1 MIMDEK
7 YLLSIGAGLILMS
20 FGIIL
25 TFGIA
30 ASVEDDIDIQNE
42 TIGFEQL
49 REMHLEAKEKLQ
61 NSTIIENFSQSIR
74 ETVYQI
80 KDGIAERIDALK

>member
-1 MIMDEK
+1 MIMQEK

-20 FGIIL
+20 FGIVL

-30 ASVEDDIDIQNE
+30 ASVEDDISIENE

-49 REMHLEAKEKLQ
+49 REMHSEAKEKLQ
-61 NSTIIENFSQSIR
+61 NNTAIENFTTSLR
-74 ETVYQI
+74 EGLYQV
-80 KDGIAERIDALK
+80 KDGIAERIDKLK

>member
-1 MIMDEK
+1 MDEK
-7 YLLSIGAGLILMS
+7 YLLSIGAGLILIS

-30 ASVEDDIDIQNE
+30 ASVEDEVTIQNE

-49 REMHLEAKEKLQ
+49 REMHLQAKEKLQ
-61 NSTIIENFSQSIR
+61 NNTMIENFSQSVR
-74 ETVYQI
+74 EGLYQI
-80 KDGIAERIDALK
+80 KDGIAEQINEMK

>member
-1 MIMDEK
+1 MQEK
-7 YLLSIGAGLILMS
+7 YLLSIGAGLILIS

-30 ASVEDDIDIQNE
+30 ASVEDEVTIQNE

-61 NSTIIENFSQSIR
+61 NNTMIENFSQSVR
-74 ETVYQI
+74 EGLYQI
-80 KDGIAERIDALK
+80 KDGIAEKINEMK